1 MLNIVKSGESEKMVC
16 ALEGRLDTTTAP
28 QLGAELKGALDGV
41 KELVLDFAKLEY
53 ISSAGLRVLL
63 AAQKTMS
70 KQGSMKLIHVS
81 DLVKEIFEVT
91 GFVDIL
97 TIE

>member
-1 MLNIVKSGESEKMVC
+1 MTINKTQNGTELTI

-28 QLGAELKGALDGV
+28 QLDDEIKASLGGV
-41 KELVLDFAKLEY
+41 EKLFFDMANLEY

-63 AAQKTMS
+63 SAQKVMN
-70 KQGSMKLIHVS
+70 KQGSMVVKNVS
-81 DLVKEIFEVT
+81 EEINEIFEVT

-97 TIE
+97 TLE

>member
-1 MLNIVKSGESEKMVC
+1 MTIDKLCEGTVLTIKIN
-16 ALEGRLDTTTAP
+16 GRLDTTTAP
-28 QLGAELKGALDGV
+28 QLDT
-41 KELVLDFAKLEY
+41 VLDEALPGMTDVTLDCANMAY

-63 AAQKTMS
+63 KAQKVMNR
-70 KQGSMKLIHVS
+70 QGSMKLIHVN
-81 DLVKEIFEVT
+81 DTIMEVFDIT